1 MMEYISLY
9 RKWRPATFA
18 EVRGQ
23 EPIVQTLTNALEQ
36 GRIAHA
42 YLFAG
47 PRGTGKTSTAKILA
61 KCLNCADGVT
71 AQPCEQCAS
80 CKKIKN
86 GYAIDVMEIDAAS
99 NRGIDEIRD
108 LREKV
113 NFLPSEGRYKVYI
126 IDEVHMLTTE
136 AFNALLKTLEEPPS
150 HVVFILA
157 TTELHKIP
165 ATILSR
171 CQCFTFKPISLTET
185 VETLA
190 DIALKEGLEVSKIAL
205 NMLARNAGGGLRDA
219 MSLLDQVAAFAGKEI
234 DEQAVV
240 EVLGLAD
247 SESLACLAQLLLA
260 RDSVGLMELIN
271 DLITQGK
278 NLQQFVKG
286 ALGYFRD
293 LLLCKVCGESE
304 KLLELSLEE
313 MEKLTSQAIQIPQ
326 KKLLSIIDILTV
338 CENEMKYA
346 SSARWTLEVAFLK
359 MLEPEQD
366 EIACL
371 LKRIEKL
378 ESMLENPAFVPV
390 KEEKAFSQRKEK
402 IKEVR
407 QEAVVEKQVEV
418 MVDNLPSLTF
428 AQIEEMWPV
437 VLEKV
442 KKQKRTF
449 HAYLLEGEL
458 KGLEGNNLLLSFR
471 KKFIFHKENAEKP
484 EVKKLVENVLQQTLH
499 QSLQF
504 KCILEDAF
512 VQGEKKIVP
521 VKKAEAFEEDDP
533 LLKNIL
539 EVFEGEIIEIKEE
552 G

>member
-1 MMEYISLY
+1 MEYISLY